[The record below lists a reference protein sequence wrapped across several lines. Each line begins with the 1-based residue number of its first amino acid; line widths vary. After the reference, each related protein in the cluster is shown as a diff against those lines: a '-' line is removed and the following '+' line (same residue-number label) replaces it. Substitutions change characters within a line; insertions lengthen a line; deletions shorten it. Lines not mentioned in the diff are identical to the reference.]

1 MCFGNLNAYRLH
13 VKVEFAVFMLKK
25 RPLSPFLHEV
35 ADSFSVVSICQ
46 FLCLA
51 QLQLLRR
58 FYKLFFQVLQHQM
71 IPDVGFGILY
81 IGLTYFLDSLFVFVG
96 TISQEH
102 PVSQAYSSL
111 QAEWF
116 IRIITVFRILS
127 HIDIEVSFFYLK
139 HFVDADDSYWKSF
152 GVVPILNK

>member
-1 MCFGNLNAYRLH
+1 
-13 VKVEFAVFMLKK
+13 
-25 RPLSPFLHEV
+25 
-35 ADSFSVVSICQ
+35 
-46 FLCLA
+46 
-51 QLQLLRR
+51 
-58 FYKLFFQVLQHQM
+58 M

-81 IGLTYFLDSLFVFVG
+81 ISLAYFLDSLFVFIG

-111 QAEWF
+111 QAERF

-127 HIDIEVSFFYLK
+127 HIYIEVSFFYLK